1 MEDNSKKILVTGASG
16 LIGRELCRQLS
27 FKGHTV
33 IGVDNNRRFGDIVP
47 ENCQFVCQDLSEF
60 YKEHN
65 NNFDLIFHLAAVN
78 GTSYFYSDPNGTLEN
93 NVRTDLDTFQY
104 VLTNLNCK
112 LIYSS
117 SSEVVAGT
125 TVFPTDE
132 TVDITIE
139 NIHNPRWSYRLPKI
153 LSENYLTNSNINY
166 LIVRFFNVFGS
177 NSGSGH
183 FVKDIVEKIK
193 NQEHTLIGADET
205 RSFCYVEDAVDA
217 LIHLSQ
223 TTEKQV
229 VNIGN
234 DREVNILE
242 AANII
247 ALEVFDKTIDWKVIN
262 GRQGSVSRRSPSIN
276 KLKELYP
283 TYSPRSFRESIMK
296 IKDSLK

>member
-1 MEDNSKKILVTGASG
+1 MENNRKKVLVTGASG
-16 LIGRELCRQLS
+16 LIGRELCKQLS
-27 FKGHTV
+27 SDIYDV
-33 IGVDNNRRFGDIVP
+33 IGVDNNQRFKDVVP
-47 ENCQFVCQDLSEF
+47 VNCKFICQDLSEF
-60 YKEHN
+60 YQQTT

-78 GTSYFYSDPNGTLEN
+78 GTEYFYSDPSGTLIN
-93 NVRTDLDTFQY
+93 NTRIDLNTFDY
-104 VLTNLNCK
+104 AATNRNCK

-125 TVFPTDE
+125 DVVPTDE
-132 TVDITIE
+132 IVDITIH

-183 FVKDIVEKIK
+183 FIRDIVEKIK
-193 NQEHTLIGADET
+193 NQEHTLMGADET

-217 LIHLSQ
+217 LIHVSQ

-234 DREVNILE
+234 DQEVSILE

-247 ALEVFDKTIDWKVIN
+247 AREVFDKTINWKMVA
-262 GRQGSVSRRSPSIN
+262 GRVGSVSRRSPAIR
-276 KLKELYP
+276 KLKEIYP
-283 TYSPRSFRESIMK
+283 TYSPRSFEESIK
-296 IKDSLK
+296 TIKDSLK

>member
-1 MEDNSKKILVTGASG
+1 MENYRKKVLVTGASG
-16 LIGRELCRQLS
+16 LIGRELCKQLS
-27 FKGHTV
+27 STV
-33 IGVDNNRRFGDIVP
+33 YDVTGVDNNRRFKNVVP
-47 ENCQFVCQDLSEF
+47 ENCRFICQDLSAF
-60 YKEHN
+60 YQKSKN
-65 NNFDLIFHLAAVN
+65 DFDIIFHLAAVN
-78 GTSYFYSDPNGTLEN
+78 GTEYFYSDPSGTLIN
-93 NVRTDLDTFQY
+93 NTRVDLNTFDY
-104 VLTNLNCK
+104 AATNHNCK

-125 TVFPTDE
+125 EVIPTE
-132 TVDITIE
+132 EIVDIVITD
-139 NIHNPRWSYRLPKI
+139 IHNPRWSYRLPKI
-153 LSENYLTNSNINY
+153 LSENYLTNSDLNY

-183 FVKDIVEKIK
+183 FIRDIVEKIK

-247 ALEVFDKTIDWKVIN
+247 ALEVFDKTIDWKVID
-262 GRQGSVSRRSPSIN
+262 GRQGSVPRRSPAIN

-283 TYSPRSFRESIMK
+283 TYNPISFRESIIK
-296 IKDSLK
+296 IKDLLK

>member
-1 MEDNSKKILVTGASG
+1 MENNRKKVLVTGASG
-16 LIGRELCRQLS
+16 LIGRELCKQLS
-27 FKGHTV
+27 SDVYDV
-33 IGVDNNRRFGDIVP
+33 IGVDNNQRFKDVVP
-47 ENCQFVCQDLSEF
+47 VNCKFICQDLSEF
-60 YKEHN
+60 YQQTK

-78 GTSYFYSDPNGTLEN
+78 GTEYFYSDPSGTLIN
-93 NVRTDLDTFQY
+93 NTRIDLNTFDY
-104 VLTNLNCK
+104 AATNRNCK

-125 TVFPTDE
+125 DVVPTNE
-132 TVDITIE
+132 IVDISIH

-183 FVKDIVEKIK
+183 FIRDIVEKIK
-193 NQEHTLIGADET
+193 NQEHTLIGANET

-217 LIHLSQ
+217 LIHVSQ
-223 TTEKQV
+223 STEKQV

-234 DREVNILE
+234 DREVSILE

-247 ALEVFDKTIDWKVIN
+247 AREVFDKTINWKMAE
-262 GRQGSVSRRSPSIN
+262 GRAGSVSRRSPAIY
-276 KLKELYP
+276 KLKEIYP
-283 TYSPRSFRESIMK
+283 TYSPKSFEESIK
-296 IKDSLK
+296 TIKDSLK

>member
-1 MEDNSKKILVTGASG
+1 MENNRKKVLVTGASG
-16 LIGRELCRQLS
+16 LIGRELCKQLS
-27 FKGHTV
+27 SDIYDV
-33 IGVDNNRRFGDIVP
+33 IGVDNNQRFKDVVP
-47 ENCQFVCQDLSEF
+47 VNCKFICQDLSEF
-60 YKEHN
+60 YQQTT

-78 GTSYFYSDPNGTLEN
+78 GTEYFYSDPSGTLIN
-93 NVRTDLDTFQY
+93 NTRIDLNTFDY
-104 VLTNLNCK
+104 AATNRNCK

-125 TVFPTDE
+125 DVVPTDE
-132 TVDITIE
+132 IVDISIH

-183 FVKDIVEKIK
+183 FIRDIVEKIK
-193 NQEHTLIGADET
+193 NQEHTLMGADET

-217 LIHLSQ
+217 LIHVSQ

-234 DREVNILE
+234 DQEVSILE

-247 ALEVFDKTIDWKVIN
+247 AREVFDKTINWKMVA
-262 GRQGSVSRRSPSIN
+262 GRVGSVSRRSPAIR
-276 KLKELYP
+276 KLKEIYP
-283 TYSPRSFRESIMK
+283 TYSPRSFEESIK
-296 IKDSLK
+296 TIKDSLK

>member
-1 MEDNSKKILVTGASG
+1 MENNRKKVLVTGASG
-16 LIGRELCRQLS
+16 LIGRELCKQLS
-27 FKGHTV
+27 SDVYDV
-33 IGVDNNRRFGDIVP
+33 IGVDNNQRFKDVVP
-47 ENCQFVCQDLSEF
+47 VNCKFICQDLSEF
-60 YKEHN
+60 YQQTK

-78 GTSYFYSDPNGTLEN
+78 GTEYFYSDPSGTLIN
-93 NVRTDLDTFQY
+93 NTRIDLNTFDY
-104 VLTNLNCK
+104 AATNRNCK

-125 TVFPTDE
+125 DVVPTDE
-132 TVDITIE
+132 IDDISIH

-183 FVKDIVEKIK
+183 FIRDIVEKIK

-217 LIHLSQ
+217 LIHVSH

-229 VNIGN
+229 VNIGT
-234 DREVNILE
+234 DQEVNILE

-247 ALEVFDKTIDWKVIN
+247 AREVFDKTIDWKMAD
-262 GRQGSVSRRSPSIN
+262 GRVGSASRRSPAIN
-276 KLKELYP
+276 KLKEIYP
-283 TYSPRSFRESIMK
+283 TYSPRSFEESIKK